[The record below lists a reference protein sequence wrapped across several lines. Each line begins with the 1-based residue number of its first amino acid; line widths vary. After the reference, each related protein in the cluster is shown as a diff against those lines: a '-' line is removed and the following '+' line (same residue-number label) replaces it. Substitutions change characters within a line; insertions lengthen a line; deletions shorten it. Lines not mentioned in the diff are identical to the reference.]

1 MVYRAFTRTEHLRAW
16 KQTAVQAMPER
27 KEERRKF
34 REALLRGLE
43 SALCGGPAAR
53 RVALRTPSSRGA
65 SPRAITFQKLFLQHC
80 SAVGQLAL
88 LRNGK
93 TGLLKSVSWME
104 GKSLRNKP
112 HPWNDKGCATHP
124 YNAPPALSQACPWS
138 SDSNPVYS
146 AEGADDVIESARA
159 VFTSSLVAVNYRITR
174 QQ

>member
-1 MVYRAFTRTEHLRAW
+1 MRTEHLGAG

-53 RVALRTPSSRGA
+53 RVALRTPSSRDA
-65 SPRAITFQKLFLQHC
+65 SPRAITFQKLFL
-80 SAVGQLAL
+80 
-88 LRNGK
+88 
-93 TGLLKSVSWME
+93 E